1 MAVSRLPNGVVQG
14 EMAGLPLLQPGTGSM
29 TESPDLTA
37 VFDHIERNR
46 SAFLDRLID
55 YLRHPSISAQNIGI
69 TEVGQLLV
77 GMLTGIGLETSLMP
91 TKGHP
96 MVVGRWQKAPG
107 KPTVILYG
115 HYDVQPPEP
124 LDKWIS
130 PPFEPTIR
138 DGRLY
143 ARGVGDNKGQ
153 HFAQILA
160 IESHLKV
167 HGTLPCNVILLLEGE
182 EEIGSPHIADFVRAN
197 RDLLQADL
205 SVTADGPRHASGAAA
220 LKFGS
225 RGVVSF
231 ELRCRHASRDVH
243 SGNFGGVV
251 PNPIWTLVHLL
262 GTMKNAAGEITI
274 EGFHDGVEPP
284 APEELAAI
292 ERLPLDV
299 EAEKASLG
307 LTRLDAPADRPFY
320 DRLCFQPT
328 LTINGFHGGYGGPGT
343 KTVLP
348 NEAFVKC
355 DIRLVHDQD
364 PQDILRK
371 VAAHVA
377 RHAPEVEFVAA
388 DMGMQPSKTPIASPF
403 TAPLVRAFVAAQG
416 VEPLLVPAGFGSLP
430 NYVFTKILGI
440 PAFGTPYANPDE
452 ANHAPNENLELDCF
466 YSGIRTGAAVL
477 HELGR

>member
-1 MAVSRLPNGVVQG
+1 
-14 EMAGLPLLQPGTGSM
+14 M
-29 TESPDLTA
+29 TASPDLTA

-46 SAFLDRLID
+46 SVFLDRLID

-77 GMLTGIGLETSLMP
+77 GMLTEIGLETSLMP

-96 MVVGRWQKAPG
+96 MVVGRWQKAQG

-251 PNPIWTLVHLL
+251 SNPIWTLVHLL

-299 EAEKASLG
+299 EAVKASLG
-307 LTRLDAPADRPFY
+307 LTRLDAPEDRPFY

-348 NEAFVKC
+348 CEALVKC

-364 PQDILRK
+364 PADILRK

-377 RHAPEVEFVAA
+377 RHAPEVEFIATK
-388 DMGMQPSKTPIASPF
+388 MGMQPSKTPIASPF

>member
-1 MAVSRLPNGVVQG
+1 MAPSNP
-14 EMAGLPLLQPGTGSM
+14 
-29 TESPDLTA
+29 LTA
-37 VFDHIERNR
+37 VFDHIETNR
-46 SAFLDRLID
+46 ASFLDRLID
-55 YLRHPSISAQNIGI
+55 YLRHPSISAENIGI
-69 TEVGQLLV
+69 AEVGALLV
-77 GMLTGIGLETSLMP
+77 KMLSNIGLETRLVP
-91 TKGHP
+91 TDGHP
-96 MVVGRWQKAPG
+96 MVVARWLKAPG
-107 KPTVILYG
+107 KPTVLLYG
-115 HYDVQPPEP
+115 HYDVQPPDP

-153 HFAQILA
+153 HLAQILA

-182 EEIGSPHIADFVRAN
+182 EEIGSPHIAGFVRDN
-197 RDLLQADL
+197 KDLLKADL
-205 SVTADGPRHASGAAA
+205 AVTADGPRHASGAAA
-220 LKFGS
+220 IKFGS

-231 ELRCRHASRDVH
+231 ELRCRHANRDVH

-274 EGFHDGVEPP
+274 DGLHDGIEP
-284 APEELAAI
+284 ASVEELDAI

-299 EAEKASLG
+299 EAIKKSLG
-307 LTRLDAPADRPFY
+307 LSRLDAPVERPFY
-320 DRLCFQPT
+320 DRLCFRPT

-355 DIRLVHDQD
+355 DVRLVEAQD

-371 VAAHVA
+371 IAAHVA
-377 RHAPEVEFVAA
+377 KHAPEVEFVAA
-388 DMGMQPSKTPIASPF
+388 EMGMEPSKTPIASPF
-403 TAPLVRAFVAAQG
+403 TAPLRRAFVAAQG
-416 VEPLLVPAGFGSLP
+416 VEPLLIPAGFGSLP
-430 NYVFTKILGI
+430 GYVFTRILGI
-440 PAFGTPYANPDE
+440 PAFVTPYANPDE
-452 ANHAPNENLELDCF
+452 ANHAPNENLTLDCF
-466 YSGIRTGAAVL
+466 YSGLRTGAALL
-477 HELGR
+477 HELGEFRAP

>member
-1 MAVSRLPNGVVQG
+1 
-14 EMAGLPLLQPGTGSM
+14 M
-29 TESPDLTA
+29 TASPDLTS

-299 EAEKASLG
+299 EAVKVSLG

-364 PQDILRK
+364 PADILRK

-377 RHAPEVEFVAA
+377 QHAPEVEFVATK
-388 DMGMQPSKTPIASPF
+388 MGMQPSKTPIASPF

-452 ANHAPNENLELDCF
+452 ANHAPNENLVLDCF

-477 HELGR
+477 HELGA